1 MSATETKVEG
11 DAPAPAAKPP
21 VATPAEKEEPTA
33 AADGE
38 APAQSLADGDA
49 AAEEAQAD
57 GAAAVREAKPAAP
70 TAKKGEGTE
79 SAPGEEDDRQFL
91 LARFWESALGFWRK
105 GGGKGARFWTFA
117 MFAIATIDLGVHYEY
132 NQWYRVMFDA
142 LDKKDAPR
150 VVHESLI
157 FVPIILS
164 VIAVAMSA
172 TWAKLTTQR
181 LWRDWLNGHVLDR
194 WLYSGRYYQ
203 LNMLPGDHQNPEYR
217 IAEDLRN
224 SCDAPIEFAVGIYSA
239 VLTAITFIGVL
250 WFIGGAL
257 TIPLGGE
264 RTIAVPGFLVI
275 AAAIYAVVASGAMA
289 FIARR
294 FVGISERKE
303 QAEAEYR
310 YGLTRLRENGESI
323 ALLGGEDEERHG
335 LNLTFANVIERWR
348 DIMKEYVRTTFVSQ
362 ASRGFVPI
370 IPILLCAPKYVA
382 GEMSLGEVM
391 QASSAFVIVQTA
403 FGWLVDNYP
412 RLADWTA
419 SARRLASL
427 LLALDRLEIADESGQ
442 HRIERGETEKAALR
456 LRGLS
461 VTLEDGSAVVND
473 ADVEIAPG
481 EKVLVVGES
490 GTGKSTLVRAI
501 SGLWPWGDGEIQIQK
516 GARLVLMPQQPYI
529 PLGSLRRAA
538 TYPLAPDAIEP
549 EMVANTIKEVGLE
562 DFVDRLD
569 EETNWENI
577 LSGGERQRLAFARV
591 LLQRPDI
598 LVMDEATSAL
608 DPGSQEYVMRL
619 VLGQLPDVT
628 LISVGHRPELE
639 EFHLRKLVLEYHSDG
654 ARLVG
659 DERLRTFGLSTRF
672 LSRMFSRP
680 EKQRHT
686 APAPRSRSAA

>member
-1 MSATETKVEG
+1 MVEER
-11 DAPAPAAKPP
+11 
-21 VATPAEKEEPTA
+21 V
-33 AADGE
+33 
-38 APAQSLADGDA
+38 
-49 AAEEAQAD
+49 
-57 GAAAVREAKPAAP
+57 
-70 TAKKGEGTE
+70 
-79 SAPGEEDDRQFL
+79 EDDRSYL
-91 LARFWESALGFWRK
+91 LSRFWESALGFWRK
-105 GGGKGARFWTFA
+105 DGRRSAWVWTFI
-117 MFAIATIDLGVHYEY
+117 MFAIATIDLGVQYAY
-132 NQWYRVMFDA
+132 NRWYRVMFDA
-142 LDKKDAPR
+142 LDQKDASG
-150 VVHESLI
+150 VVHQSLI
-157 FVPIILS
+157 FLPIICA
-164 VIAVAMSA
+164 VVGVAMSA
-172 TWAKLTTQR
+172 TWARLTTQR
-181 LWRDWLNGHVLDR
+181 NWRNWLNGHVLDR

-203 LNMLPGDHQNPEYR
+203 LNLLPGDHQNAEYR

-257 TIPLGGE
+257 RIDFGGN
-264 RTIAVPGFLVI
+264 TLVIPGFLVI
-275 AAAIYAVVASGAMA
+275 SAAIYAVLTSAGMA

-294 FVGISERKE
+294 FVSVSERKE

-335 LNLTFANVIERWR
+335 LNVAFGTVVERWY
-348 DIMKEYVRTTFVSQ
+348 DMMKEYVRTTFVSQ
-362 ASRGFVPI
+362 TSRGFVPI

-382 GEMSLGEVM
+382 GEMTLGEVM

-403 FGWLVDNYP
+403 FSWLVDNYA

-427 LLALDRLEIADESGQ
+427 LVALDRLEKADESGLGQ
-442 HRIERGETEKAALR
+442 INRGESEGAALR
-456 LRGLS
+456 LRNLS

-501 SGLWPWGDGEIQIQK
+501 SGLWPWGSGEILIQK
-516 GARLVLMPQQPYI
+516 DARLVLMPQHPYI

-538 TYPLAPDAIEP
+538 TYPVAPESIDGEL
-549 EMVANTIKEVGLE
+549 VADTIREVGLGHLAE
-562 DFVDRLD
+562 QLD
-569 EETNWENI
+569 DEGGGWDNR

-591 LLQRPDI
+591 LLQKPDI
-598 LVMDEATSAL
+598 LVMDEATAAL
-608 DPGSQEYVMRL
+608 DPASQEYVMRL
-619 VLGQLPDVT
+619 VLNQLPDVT

-639 EFHLRKLVLEYHSDG
+639 EFHLRKLVLEYRSDG

-659 DERLRTFGLSTRF
+659 DESLRWTFHRSTRF
-672 LSRMFSRP
+672 LSRLFSRAEP
-680 EKQRHT
+680 ER
-686 APAPRSRSAA
+686 AAARR